1 MICFGTDTKK
11 LYENSTIT
19 RTDLE
24 LSEIKMKKELEII
37 RMTMENRIDS
47 VMIRM
52 KFDLKKDIADIDVK
66 YYKDTCNLKNELSL
80 IRKDFQVHELET
92 K

>member
-1 MICFGTDTKK
+1 
-11 LYENSTIT
+11 
-19 RTDLE
+19 
-24 LSEIKMKKELEII
+24 MKIPPSQ
-37 RMTMENRIDS
+37 IDS

-66 YYKDTCNLKNELSL
+66 YYKDTCNLKNDLSL

>member
-1 MICFGTDTKK
+1 
-11 LYENSTIT
+11 
-19 RTDLE
+19 
-24 LSEIKMKKELEII
+24 
-37 RMTMENRIDS
+37 MTMENRIDS

>member
-1 MICFGTDTKK
+1 VVDLTKESD
-11 LYENSTIT
+11 YNWIYIS
-19 RTDLE
+19 
-24 LSEIKMKKELEII
+24 
-37 RMTMENRIDS
+37 NRIDS